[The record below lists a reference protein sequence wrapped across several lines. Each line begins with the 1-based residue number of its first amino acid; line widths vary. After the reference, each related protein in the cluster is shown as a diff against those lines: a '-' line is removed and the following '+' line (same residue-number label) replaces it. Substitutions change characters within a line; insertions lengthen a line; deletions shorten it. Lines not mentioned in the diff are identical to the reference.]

1 VVGVRAALAALLST
15 SALLL
20 SACTEPEGDPAGLGS
35 QEPAPQPSTQ
45 TGEPDDES
53 TAEPSEPPSDESGPV
68 RPRVVGTVARNL
80 AAPWG
85 ITFLPDGTA
94 LVSERD
100 TTRVLAIPAGGGRPR
115 EVGRLGIA
123 APQGEAGL
131 LGLATS
137 PTYDDDSL
145 VYAYVTTAEDNRVVR
160 MEYDGRRLG
169 RPDPVLT
176 GIPNGFIHDGGR
188 LLFADDGT
196 LYVSTGEIGEEQ
208 LAQDRDSLAG
218 KVLRIT
224 PDGKAVPDNPVAGS
238 PVWTMG
244 HRNVQGLAFDE
255 HGRLWASEFGA
266 DTWDELNLISRGRNY
281 GWPLHEGRAPDAQ
294 DAYRD
299 PYVQWRTSEA
309 SPSGLA
315 YLDGSLWMASLRGQ
329 RLWQVPVTAEGTGR
343 PRDWFVG
350 DYGRMRTVVVTPDGN
365 LWVTTSNRD
374 GRGDPAAE
382 DDRILEVALR

>member
-1 VVGVRAALAALLST
+1 VVGVRTALAVLLST

-20 SACTEPEGDPAGLGS
+20 SACTQPEGDPGGLGP
-35 QEPAPQPSTQ
+35 QEPTPQPSTQ
-45 TGEPDDES
+45 TGEP
-53 TAEPSEPPSDESGPV
+53 AEPSRQPSESAGPV
-68 RPRVVGTVARNL
+68 RPHVVGTVARNL

-85 ITFLPDGTA
+85 VTFLPDGTA

-123 APQGEAGL
+123 APQGEAGV

-145 VYAYVTTAEDNRVVR
+145 VYAYVSTAEDNRVVR

-188 LLFADDGT
+188 LLFADDGN
-196 LYVSTGEIGEEQ
+196 LFVSTGETGDEQ

-224 PDGKAVPDNPVAGS
+224 PDGDPVADNPVEGS

-281 GWPLHEGRAPDAQ
+281 GWPLHEGRAPDPQ

-329 RLWQVPVTAEGTGR
+329 RLWQVPVSEEGTGK

-350 DYGRMRTVVVTPDGN
+350 DYGRMRTVVVAPDGN

-374 GRGDPAAE
+374 GRGDPAAQ